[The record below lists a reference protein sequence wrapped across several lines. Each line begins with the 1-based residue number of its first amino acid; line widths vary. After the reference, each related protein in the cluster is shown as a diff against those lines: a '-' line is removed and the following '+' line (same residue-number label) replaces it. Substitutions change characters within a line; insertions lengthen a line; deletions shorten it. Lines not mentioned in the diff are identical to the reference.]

1 MPSTRISLNAHKMLL
16 ELAHK
21 KGESM
26 QKIIDMALEA
36 YRRQLFLEESN
47 RAFAALRKNDGAW
60 QEEREER
67 TLWDTTGADGL
78 EED

>member
-1 MPSTRISLNAHKMLL
+1 MPTTRISMNAHKALL
-16 ELAHK
+16 ELADK

-26 QKIIDMALEA
+26 QKIIERAIEA

-47 RAFAALRKNDGAW
+47 RAFAALRENTEAW
-60 QEEREER
+60 QEEKQER
-67 TLWDTTGADGL
+67 ALWDSAIADGL